1 MATKP
6 KPAPAKSN
14 VPATTTKP
22 KAEAAVPAV
31 VKGPKSNVAIA
42 EGFAGIDT
50 GFEGV
55 KASEYVL
62 PYYTILQG
70 LSPQME
76 TVEGAK
82 LGLIINTTTN
92 ELKGNAINF
101 VTIRR
106 DHKFVEWMPNRGGF
120 VASYNPEDPVVIAA
134 LAAVD
139 NDPFAKLT
147 TEEGNDLLDTYYL
160 YGILADENLNPSGL
174 GILAFTSTKIK
185 KYKAWMSFA
194 SEKLTNMGLPMMSIV
209 YKWNTFK
216 DKNKKGE
223 FYNWAFAPAK
233 PTIEES
239 KVKPGTPLYEM
250 VMELVAKKDE
260 LKGDIAGER
269 KAEADTDSM

>member
-1 MATKP
+1 MATKTKPAPKASVPATKP
-6 KPAPAKSN
+6 K
-14 VPATTTKP
+14 
-22 KAEAAVPAV
+22 AAASVPAV
-31 VKGPKSNVAIA
+31 TKGPKSNVAIA
-42 EGFAGIDT
+42 EGFGGIDT

-55 KASEYVL
+55 KANEYVL

-92 ELKGNAINF
+92 ELKGTAMNF
-101 VTIRR
+101 VTVRR

-120 VASYNPEDPVVIAA
+120 VASYSPDDPVVIKA
-134 LAAVD
+134 LEAVD

-160 YGILADENLNPSGL
+160 YGILADDKLMPAGL

-194 SEKLTNMGLPMMSIV
+194 SEKLTNMGLPMMAIV
-209 YKWNTFK
+209 YKWSTFK

-223 FYNWAFAPAK
+223 FYNWAFTTAK

-239 KVKPGTPLYEM
+239 KVQPGTALYEM
-250 VMELVAKKDE
+250 VMELVAKKDN
-260 LKGDIAGER
+260 LRGDEGAER
-269 KAEADTDSM
+269 KAEGDQDAM